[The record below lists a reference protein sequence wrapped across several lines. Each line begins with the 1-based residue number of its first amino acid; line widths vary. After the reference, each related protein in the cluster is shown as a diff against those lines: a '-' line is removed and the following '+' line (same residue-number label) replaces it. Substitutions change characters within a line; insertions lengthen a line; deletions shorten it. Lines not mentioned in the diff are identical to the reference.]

1 MEWRANLKSLNKSN
15 IKGIMMIKFF
25 VIVFALILNYKLF
38 AMNYCILIRNNT
50 DQPFKIILMNIENH
64 KKTLFSKTSISNI
77 WYGEKEIN
85 NGEEISAHSQ
95 KRLFIKLDE
104 LEHKVS
110 SDFFVLQNHNGDF
123 YVNFGKIS
131 GDSGVSL
138 PVVTDKLICDVPSR
152 YINLDKNEII
162 SMSRIY
168 KAKHTSSR
176 EEGAEVIT
184 IIENL

>member
-38 AMNYCILIRNNT
+38 AINYCILIRNNT

-85 NGEEISAHSQ
+85 NGDSISQNPSSPCFTM
-95 KRLFIKLDE
+95 LIKM
-104 LEHKVS
+104 
-110 SDFFVLQNHNGDF
+110 NH
-123 YVNFGKIS
+123 
-131 GDSGVSL
+131 
-138 PVVTDKLICDVPSR
+138 
-152 YINLDKNEII
+152 
-162 SMSRIY
+162 
-168 KAKHTSSR
+168 
-176 EEGAEVIT
+176 
-184 IIENL
+184 